1 MEFVDKLREASNI
14 TGKISEAEAMTDSN
28 KKDLHSLEGDKKRL
42 NELKQELNALTTSY
56 VGHKYTKEGASRTNI
71 IDQWLEQTLLYEK
84 AKAELKIVQSA
95 RRDLNNRY
103 VFFAPVGTT
112 IKQKERSINFTE
124 RSYLTVL
131 QSYNEA
137 LLRKKNLE
145 MTSAT
150 LKVLNEPTYPIGAN
164 STNRK
169 QIVIAA
175 CVAIFVIII
184 ALLVLVELLD
194 RTLRDASRTLRVTGY
209 RVIGAVPSLSTA
221 RYGGLTRTY
230 IQLSVRELTNS
241 LLRFLTK
248 RKSPGVFI
256 INLFGTSEDSGE
268 DIIGTLICGFMQSR
282 KLNTKFICYNKD
294 FDIASTQYLLARNVT
309 DFYTPQG
316 EDVLIVA
323 YPPLSKSSISSAL
336 LHDANANIL
345 VTPANRG
352 WKTID
357 KQLCEQLML
366 QLGKSNV
373 PFRIC
378 LTNAS
383 REAAEDFT
391 GQLPPYTLLR
401 RFSYHFSQLSLT
413 EKIIFNLR
421 RKAKEAEDEDD
432 DE

>member
-1 MEFVDKLREASNI
+1 M
-14 TGKISEAEAMTDSN
+14 
-28 KKDLHSLEGDKKRL
+28 
-42 NELKQELNALTTSY
+42 
-56 VGHKYTKEGASRTNI
+56 
-71 IDQWLEQTLLYEK
+71 LYEK

-221 RYGGLTRTY
+221 HYGGLTRTY
-230 IQLSVRELTNS
+230 IQLSVRELTTPCS
-241 LLRFLTK
+241 
-248 RKSPGVFI
+248 
-256 INLFGTSEDSGE
+256 
-268 DIIGTLICGFMQSR
+268 
-282 KLNTKFICYNKD
+282 
-294 FDIASTQYLLARNVT
+294 AS
-309 DFYTPQG
+309 
-316 EDVLIVA
+316 
-323 YPPLSKSSISSAL
+323 
-336 LHDANANIL
+336 
-345 VTPANRG
+345 
-352 WKTID
+352 
-357 KQLCEQLML
+357 
-366 QLGKSNV
+366 
-373 PFRIC
+373 
-378 LTNAS
+378 
-383 REAAEDFT
+383 
-391 GQLPPYTLLR
+391 
-401 RFSYHFSQLSLT
+401 
-413 EKIIFNLR
+413 
-421 RKAKEAEDEDD
+421 
-432 DE
+432 